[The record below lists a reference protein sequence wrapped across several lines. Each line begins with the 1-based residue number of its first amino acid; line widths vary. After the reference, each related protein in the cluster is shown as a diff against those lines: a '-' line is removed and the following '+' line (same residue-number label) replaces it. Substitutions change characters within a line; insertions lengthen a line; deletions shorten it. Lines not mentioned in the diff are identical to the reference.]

1 MTSDSGLKQQL
12 LNING
17 IMELDGQSQGNMPE
31 WSDDYSSI
39 WELLR

>member
-1 MTSDSGLKQQL
+1 MGMFFVGNHL
-12 LNING
+12 NG